1 MSGNFSVNGGF
12 GSVTTKGTFNNSSI
26 QKVYTECEDL
36 YHTLSEQKTPLQNQY
51 NENIKNSSS
60 FTQKARTYQSMADS
74 TDDPALKKK
83 FQAQADEFQAKADQ
97 AKKDYEGLKDILSE
111 LDQHMGELS
120 SQMNNLREMDSPG
133 STPQFKSVDYKEN
146 VLGETKHAI
155 PKNGDHWYVDDNK
168 SSGVNMDNFMQG
180 IKDFIGKIH
189 INASDSWN
197 AYQKTNGYTK
207 H

>member
-1 MSGNFSVNGGF
+1 MSFSVDGNF
-12 GSVTTKGTFNNSSI
+12 GSVTSRGAFNSSTI
-26 QKVYTECEDL
+26 QKVYTECEDM
-36 YHTLSEQKTPLQNQY
+36 YNTLKDQKDPLQKQY

-60 FTQKARTYQSMADS
+60 FTQQARTYQAMADS

-83 FQAQADEFQAKADQ
+83 FQAKADEFAKKAEQAQ
-97 AKKDYEGLKDILSE
+97 KDYEGLRDILSE

-155 PKNGDHWYVDDNK
+155 PKNGDHWYVDDNT
-168 SSGVNMDNFMQG
+168 SSAPNLDDFLNG
-180 IKDFIGKIH
+180 IKNFIGKLH
-189 INASDSWN
+189 INASDSWD
-197 AYQKTNGYTK
+197 AYNKTNGYTR
-207 H
+207 